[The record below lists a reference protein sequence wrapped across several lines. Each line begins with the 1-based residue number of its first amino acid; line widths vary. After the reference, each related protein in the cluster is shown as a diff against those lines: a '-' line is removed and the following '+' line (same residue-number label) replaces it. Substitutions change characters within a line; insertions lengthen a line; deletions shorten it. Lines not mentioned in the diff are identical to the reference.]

1 MAKSYLTLRNL
12 YGTLTNNSST
22 SNLTLGDQFLND
34 AIRSINSV
42 RDWPHLYRT
51 ATDTTVA
58 SQQSYPLPGEAEKL
72 QYVTMT
78 IGTTVYT
85 PREIEDRQM
94 WEALNQSTSQT
105 SSIPEFYFI
114 FNSKVYFYPTPSAA
128 SNTITFYYKKAQK
141 DLSITDY
148 TTGTIT
154 TATQGS
160 TAIVGSG
167 STWTVKMAGRY
178 LRITDSDTANTGD
191 GFWYEISA
199 APTATTITLLR
210 EYAGTSIAA
219 GSASYT
225 IGQLPL
231 LPEAYH
237 DLPVYKACENYFT
250 SVEPDANLAALY
262 YKKYEEGLAKMEQEA
277 GSKSSDPL
285 LYLDPDMT
293 PYNPN
298 FYITLS

>member
-1 MAKSYLTLRNL
+1 M
-12 YGTLTNNSST
+12 
-22 SNLTLGDQFLND
+22 ND
-34 AIRSINSV
+34 AIRNINSV

-58 SQQSYPLPGEAEKL
+58 STQSYALPGEAEKL

-78 IGTTVYT
+78 VGTTVYT

-105 SSIPEFYFI
+105 SSVPEFYFV
-114 FNSKVYFYPTPSAA
+114 FNSKVYFYPTPAA
-128 SNTITFYYKKAQK
+128 SSNTITFYYKKAQK

-167 STWTVKMAGRY
+167 TSWTAKMAGRY
-178 LRITDSDTANTGD
+178 IRITDSDTANTGD
-191 GFWYEISA
+191 GFWYEIASSGS
-199 APTATTITLLR
+199 ATTLTLVR

-219 GSASYT
+219 GSAAYT

-262 YKKYEEGLAKMEQEA
+262 YKKYEEGLVRMEQDA
-277 GSKSSDPL
+277 GSKSTDPL
-285 LYLDPDMT
+285 LYPDPDMT

-298 FYITLS
+298 FYVTLS